1 MIKKT
6 ENKIYKN
13 NQYAAETLLTQ
24 SENFSGKNMNA
35 INRMVPSVNMIT
47 PIIQNN
53 KLPKYSAEIS
63 INTAAKITRLLTISF
78 IIHFLYLKMQ
88 STNYS

>member
-1 MIKKT
+1 
-6 ENKIYKN
+6 
-13 NQYAAETLLTQ
+13 
-24 SENFSGKNMNA
+24 MNA

-63 INTAAKITRLLTISF
+63 INTAAKITIILAIYF
-78 IIHFLYLKMQ
+78 IIH
-88 STNYS
+88 SSI